1 MAIYRKK
8 PKSSGNK
15 GGIVRPFTIIGSII
29 FLIIAF
35 LHLLRLIFGWEVMI
49 NGMIIPL
56 WISVPGFLVMA
67 GLAFMLW
74 RESCK

>member
-1 MAIYRKK
+1 
-8 PKSSGNK
+8 
-15 GGIVRPFTIIGSII
+15 
-29 FLIIAF
+29 
-35 LHLLRLIFGWEVMI
+35 LIFGWEVMI

-56 WISVPGFLVMA
+56 WISVPGFLFMA

>member
-1 MAIYRKK
+1 MK
-8 PKSSGNK
+8 
-15 GGIVRPFTIIGSII
+15 PFTTIGSIF

-35 LHLLRLIFGWEVMI
+35 IHLLRLIFGWEVII

-56 WISVPGFLVMA
+56 WISVPGFLFMA

-74 RESCK
+74 RESRK